1 MNVSI
6 MASGGGSYIKSGDEM
21 VLLGE
26 EEVVGLGWMLSW
38 NLLGRVW
45 YDAVIFGDE
54 GIGFRS
60 VAADNMCQKVFKKDF
75 YKLAVSV
82 NTFLIAVYS

>member
-1 MNVSI
+1 MSVSI

-45 YDAVIFGDE
+45 DDAVIFGDE

-75 YKLAVSV
+75 Y
-82 NTFLIAVYS
+82 